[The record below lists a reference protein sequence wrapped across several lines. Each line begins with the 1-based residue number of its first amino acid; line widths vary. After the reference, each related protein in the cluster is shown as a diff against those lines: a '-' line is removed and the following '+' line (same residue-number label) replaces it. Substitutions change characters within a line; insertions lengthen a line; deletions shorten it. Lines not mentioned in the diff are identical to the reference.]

1 MRDPNL
7 TADIERA
14 NAAKARQFRAAA
26 QRLYPGRA
34 DGLNEYEAA
43 GLKLQAERR
52 EREQR
57 EREREAYF
65 AAVASGERS
74 LSGRQC
80 SRVEA
85 GWALAILEAVPSA
98 VLSANAKRLW
108 RRYVELDRPRSG
120 KPGGCWAKRATL
132 AGRLGMNAGSV
143 KRLQG
148 DLRALGLLVF
158 AAVGNRT
165 RAFPLL
171 PVSSAR
177 PEGLKAGRE
186 THEWIARQAAELA
199 ALLRERKRERAAS
212 RNPREDT
219 RMPATKRTPREVRSV
234 PDGGTDRTP
243 AVGTN
248 RTHHLTRSGPSG
260 PRNGR
265 AA

>member
-65 AAVASGERS
+65 AAAASGERS
-74 LSGRQC
+74 LSGRPC

-143 KRLQG
+143 KRLQR
-148 DLRALGLLVF
+148 DLRALNYWYLRPW
-158 AAVGNRT
+158 ATAPAR
-165 RAFPLL
+165 FPCCPS
-171 PVSSAR
+171 PVLG
-177 PEGLKAGRE
+177 PK
-186 THEWIARQAAELA
+186 
-199 ALLRERKRERAAS
+199 AS
-212 RNPREDT
+212 RPGERH
-219 RMPATKRTPREVRSV
+219 
-234 PDGGTDRTP
+234 
-243 AVGTN
+243 TN
-248 RTHHLTRSGPSG
+248 GSPGRPQSSRHYFASGNG
-260 PRNGR
+260 NGR
-265 AA
+265 PHEIPGRIRGCPLQNVPPERYDLYPMGAQIVPPRWVQIVPTI